1 MKIEYYVMSEG
12 HFEKGRWVED
22 NEKKDH
28 PNDQSD
34 DINSRVREA
43 TTSFGK
49 GLDDLL
55 SVGRELVT
63 TEEGR
68 RHIGRSMDKAGA
80 DIMTALE
87 DAARSASDY
96 ISSILD
102 QKQKK

>member
-1 MKIEYYVMSEG
+1 MSEG

-22 NEKKDH
+22 AEKNDH
-28 PNDQSD
+28 SNDQND
-34 DINSRVREA
+34 DINSRFKEA
-43 TTSFGK
+43 TASFGK

-68 RHIGRSMDKAGA
+68 RHIGKSMDKAGA

-96 ISSILD
+96 IGSILE